1 MYGAWEAF
9 AWDAD
14 DNKGYITNDDYPDKD
29 VSKTYPVSPRLS
41 YCKESHPWSS
51 AV

>member
-1 MYGAWEAF
+1 MYGSWEAF

-29 VSKTYPVSPRLS
+29 VSKTYPVSPMYLVDLFVS
-41 YCKESHPWSS
+41 PSIS
-51 AV
+51 